1 MDEPRRS
8 DVSLRQL
15 IVAASLIALLIF
27 LGPVALRIP
36 LTDPDEGF
44 HASIAQ
50 EMVERGDWVTPRFQG
65 EAFFDKPILFTWA
78 QALSLKLLGMNED
91 AVRLPG
97 LLFGLAAMLAT
108 GVVGWRSSGPERAY
122 WPRCSMRRWSCQPS
136 WAQLA
141 VHDVALVPF
150 AALATLLFWEADRAS
165 GFRTKAGLAVTIGV
179 LLGLSCLTKGFVGVG
194 LVGVSYGSYLLVT
207 RRLSLEACVRGAA
220 ALAIAGLIA
229 LPWYLAMEA
238 RNPGYLHYY
247 FVERHLLGFA
257 TESQRHGGEP
267 WWYYLPIILSGGLP
281 WILYLPVAVRDWW
294 ERRKGESRRPGES
307 RFPGDGGTTLLWCWF
322 LACTVLLSAAG
333 SKLVTYI
340 WPVFPPV
347 AVLAAAVWARLLD
360 GELSQPA
367 FEWFGRCFAPIGWI
381 GLLLLPLSLPVLN
394 RVLGLPVPWYAV
406 VLAVLVGLSA
416 WIPARLWSRAWPK
429 PCRPA
434 CSSPPHMLFVLAF
447 VLPHL
452 ATQHNAKD
460 LAEYFNRRGRLPGR
474 SCSQQRVGS
483 VVFYLK
489 PELRRRLT
497 IDQFR
502 GQRRRVR
509 PRPGNPTRCM
519 SSRRST
525 SARSPSGSISAPAG
539 GGWGGIAFTSRIG
552 QSSGPRGLWPNPA
565 RHGRGSSP
573 QCRPGKLENPG
584 LFFDPTQV
592 LLRKVEKAPPLL
604 RKGNAADRPACTFRN
619 RETNPSARQAD
630 PASPDDRRGSFS
642 IKPRTFRILRNL

>member
-108 GVVGWRSSGPERAY
+108 GVVGWRIFGPRAGVLAAMLY
-122 WPRCSMRRWSCQPS
+122 ATMVLPTVL
-136 WAQLA
+136 AQLA

-381 GLLLLPLSLPVLN
+381 GPLLLPLSLPVLN

-416 WIPARLWSRAWPK
+416 WIPARLWSKRRLAQAL
-429 PCRPA
+429 PA
-434 CSSPPHMLFVLAF
+434 GVLVPAAHMLFVLAF

-460 LAEYFNRRGRLPGR
+460 LAEYFNRRGRLPGEVVLVE
-474 SCSQQRVGS
+474 QRVGS

-502 GQRRRVR
+502 GQRTDELR
-509 PRPGNPTRCM
+509 PRPGAQPDTVYVVEEEHVGEVAERLN
-519 SSRRST
+519 
-525 SARSPSGSISAPAG
+525 
-539 GGWGGIAFTSRIG
+539 
-552 QSSGPRGLWPNPA
+552 L
-565 RHGRGSSP
+565 
-573 QCRPGKLENPG
+573 RPGWRRVGRHCVHEPDRAIFRTPRLVAESS
-584 LFFDPTQV
+584 
-592 LLRKVEKAPPLL
+592 
-604 RKGNAADRPACTFRN
+604 AAWTW
-619 RETNPSARQAD
+619 
-630 PASPDDRRGSFS
+630 
-642 IKPRTFRILRNL
+642 K